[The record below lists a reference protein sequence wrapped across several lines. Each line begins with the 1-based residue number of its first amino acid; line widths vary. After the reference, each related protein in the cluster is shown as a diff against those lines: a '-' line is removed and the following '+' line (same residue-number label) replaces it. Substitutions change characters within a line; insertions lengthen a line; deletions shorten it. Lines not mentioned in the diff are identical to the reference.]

1 MLIINVNIQ
10 YENKLW
16 LPVWRKFQCTVQV
29 SLQCVFLNASNFVPV
44 MEQRRTERS
53 TAESEEPEVQHS
65 SDNKDA
71 AILQNGEIYRRTS
84 LTGCAPLALRLTN
97 WVEC

>member
-1 MLIINVNIQ
+1 MVACL
-10 YENKLW
+10 EELA
-16 LPVWRKFQCTVQV
+16 VQV
-29 SLQCVFLNASNFVPV
+29 SLQCVFLNVSNFVPV
-44 MEQRRTERS
+44 MEQRQTERS

-65 SDNKDA
+65 SDDKDA

-97 WVEC
+97 WGEC